1 MGMDRERIS
10 NWRNSSYALRAF
22 QSSFLPTVSSS
33 PELLLVVILS
43 SYLSLEG
50 GRRSALSL
58 AFLSGFL
65 SYIK

>member
-10 NWRNSSYALRAF
+10 NWGNSSYALRAF

-50 GRRSALSL
+50 GLRS
-58 AFLSGFL
+58 G
-65 SYIK
+65 